1 MKVTIYKKNLIK
13 LIKFSHCRYYI
24 KYPREL
30 NTLVIEDLSKV
41 NTSKNT
47 YTPCIVCIT
56 TEGNLERNRTAI
68 ESATP
73 IKRYDNIA
81 PVKAKIKANFSPNV
95 SPARPKNGPPINCAT
110 AKTVCNC
117 PKVVGSAP
125 SFLDKY

>member
-1 MKVTIYKKNLIK
+1 M
-13 LIKFSHCRYYI
+13 
-24 KYPREL
+24 
-30 NTLVIEDLSKV
+30 
-41 NTSKNT
+41 
-47 YTPCIVCIT
+47 
-56 TEGNLERNRTAI
+56 AM

-117 PKVVGSAP
+117 PNVVGSAP
-125 SFLDKY
+125 SFLDKYCKFKNHVKNFKLSKKLL